1 MGMRRMEPAAAEAAC
16 FAGQPVRERTGKTQ
30 RERLEKACF
39 LQAFPLGFLAP
50 GSLLG
55 ESSAARGWR
64 LFFTATH
71 HRGARGREGPAVSP
85 RAAYFTTR
93 FSRRPGT

>member
-1 MGMRRMEPAAAEAAC
+1 MSLKRESHETPVAAGAAG

-55 ESSAARGWR
+55 VPKASRGQR
-64 LFFTATH
+64 L
-71 HRGARGREGPAVSP
+71 
-85 RAAYFTTR
+85 
-93 FSRRPGT
+93 